1 MDRFFQ
7 YLSTLP
13 MPLWLAM
20 IFAPRHRWT
29 KRAADSEI
37 FVILAA
43 INYLIS
49 IFIGLGKGNKL
60 ESPVD
65 FMSLDGVHK
74 LMGSRP
80 GVLGA
85 WSHALALDL
94 FTGVWIYRQC
104 LRLNAPDWIRIP
116 ALLFTYVS
124 GPVGLLLFI
133 LWRLMAGSRASSPS
147 TQTE

>member
-1 MDRFFQ
+1 MSAEVLLR
-7 YLSTLP
+7 
-13 MPLWLAM
+13 A
-20 IFAPRHRWT
+20 RHIV
-29 KRAADSEI
+29 SEI
-37 FVILAA
+37 GRVFSFKEALERGDYRQCGA
-43 INYLIS
+43 LIS
-49 IFIGLGKGNKL
+49 ASHASLRDLYQASTDALDFL
-60 ESPVD
+60 VD
-65 FMSLDGVHK
+65 AACQ
-74 LMGSRP
+74 RP

-133 LWRLMAGSRASSPS
+133 LWRLLAGSRASSPS